1 MGKSKTTT
9 SGTSESTQQ
18 STDTIDN
25 VVTRD
30 PFEASTEGILS
41 ILNQTQGL
49 NRERALA
56 PTDPRNIQAAD
67 LLTQLAQQG
76 GGAANVGGQ
85 NFAADLFGQAGVGP
99 DVLSQFAQGQFSLAQ
114 DPRFQQNVQ
123 NQQTSTADLIR
134 RMAAG
139 AGRGGSPAET
149 GILARELGKIGL
161 DATLG
166 QENIDL
172 TRQAGAAQTLGQQGL
187 FGVDSLAGLNQASA
201 FPAGLLQ
208 QAGNIQ
214 QGAEQTELND
224 LLERIKQQQGIVFPA
239 AGLGGTTS
247 QVGETT
253 SQASGTGLSSGTQV
267 NAANPVTQGINLL
280 SALSGFVKP
289 PAPIPS

>member
-1 MGKSKTTT
+1 LD
-9 SGTSESTQQ
+9 Q
-18 STDTIDN
+18 
-25 VVTRD
+25 V
-30 PFEASTEGILS
+30 
-41 ILNQTQGL
+41 QGL

-85 NFAADLFGQAGVGP
+85 SFAADLFGQAGVGP

-114 DPRFQQNVQ
+114 DPRFQQNIE
-123 NQQTSTADLIR
+123 NQQISTSDIIR
-134 RMAAG
+134 RISAG
-139 AGRGGSPAET
+139 AGRAGSPAET

-166 QENIDL
+166 QENVDL
-172 TRQAGAAQTLGQQGL
+172 SRQSGAAQALGQQGL
-187 FGVDSLAGLNQASA
+187 FGLGSLGDLQQASA

-214 QGAEQTELND
+214 QGAGQTELDN
-224 LLERIKQQQGIVFPA
+224 LLRIIQQQQGVVFPA

-253 SQASGTGLSSGTQV
+253 SQATGTGLNTGQQV
-267 NAANPVTQGINLL
+267 NQANPVTQGINLL

-289 PAPIPS
+289 PAAIPA